1 MTILC
6 YGRYIALFPTEG
18 VHSDETIK
26 KQVCCNPRAP
36 ICRRLGMRLIWT
48 LRCPHDMATPQGAIR
63 QLIAAKL
70 KERAAAGVDM
80 DDDDEEVQQND
91 LAADDFF
98 AAASDTQTPSQKR
111 KEARGDSEPVS
122 EKRRR
127 IAERSGTDLTAQS
140 TPVSRVS
147 AKKPAKAG
155 VVDEDLEAE
164 ALTPGRRGA
173 SESKKRRTSTGSE
186 VT

>member
-26 KQVCCNPRAP
+26 KQVCLNPRAP

-48 LRCPHDMATPQGAIR
+48 LRRPHDMATPQGAIR

-98 AAASDTQTPSQKR
+98 AAASQTPSQKR
-111 KEARGDSEPVS
+111 NEARGDSEPVS

-147 AKKPAKAG
+147 AKKPAKGG

-164 ALTPGRRGA
+164 ALTPGRGA
-173 SESKKRRTSTGSE
+173 SESKKRRASTG
-186 VT
+186 